1 MQTGGPAGFLFDRMA
16 TYNPLS
22 EPHWRANRER
32 VARLL
37 LHMISKLRTPG
48 MRSEFTRH
56 INTLSARA
64 NNPTE
69 YIAEAV
75 EDARYDLML
84 IAGIAGDL
92 DSVNMEEAVQ

>member
-1 MQTGGPAGFLFDRMA
+1 
-16 TYNPLS
+16 
-22 EPHWRANRER
+22 
-32 VARLL
+32 
-37 LHMISKLRTPG
+37 